1 MERTHEQ
8 RILAVMRKLL
18 ARIVRELAPKPGM
31 RHPLSERTIADI
43 RAAFDLISARERE
56 LLRTAGGAAEERP
69 RYADAP
75 KTSHAVPV
83 PKPARGSGA

>member
-43 RAAFDLISARERE
+43 RAAFDLISVRERE
-56 LLRTAGGAAEERP
+56 LLRAGGGAEARP

-75 KTSHAVPV
+75 KTSHAVPA
-83 PKPARGSGA
+83 PKPARRSDA